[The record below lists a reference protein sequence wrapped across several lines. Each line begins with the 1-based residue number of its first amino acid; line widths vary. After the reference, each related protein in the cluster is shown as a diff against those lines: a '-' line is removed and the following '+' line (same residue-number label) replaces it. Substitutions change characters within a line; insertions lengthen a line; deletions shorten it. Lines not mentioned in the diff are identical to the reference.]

1 MTFASEAAHQRDR
14 ERLQALR
21 LENQQINKE
30 NLDLHTEI
38 KRCRRFK
45 KQVWIALVIFILF
58 ATATVAW
65 NLGRVW

>member
-30 NLDLHTEI
+30 NRDLHTEI
-38 KRCRRFK
+38 KRCRRFE

-65 NLGRVW
+65 NLVRVW